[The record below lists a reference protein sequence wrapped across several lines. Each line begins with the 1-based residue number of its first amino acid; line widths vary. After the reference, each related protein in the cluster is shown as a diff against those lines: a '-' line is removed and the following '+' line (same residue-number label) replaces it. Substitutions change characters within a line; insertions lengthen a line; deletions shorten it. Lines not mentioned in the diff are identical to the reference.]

1 MNDGFGVL
9 PENVSYF
16 EGSCI
21 VYHGHTVCT
30 ARGTAGRKSLPVVRE
45 FHMVYFPRISVQF
58 ESGLKRKLRAITYV
72 IGEERWRGGRIMIE
86 TLCYLA
92 LFYLVKENSQPM
104 VWYHD

>member
-9 PENVSYF
+9 SENVSYF
-16 EGSCI
+16 EGSGV

-45 FHMVYFPRISVQF
+45 LHMIYFPGIFVQF

-72 IGEERWRGGRIMIE
+72 IGE
-86 TLCYLA
+86 
-92 LFYLVKENSQPM
+92 
-104 VWYHD
+104 